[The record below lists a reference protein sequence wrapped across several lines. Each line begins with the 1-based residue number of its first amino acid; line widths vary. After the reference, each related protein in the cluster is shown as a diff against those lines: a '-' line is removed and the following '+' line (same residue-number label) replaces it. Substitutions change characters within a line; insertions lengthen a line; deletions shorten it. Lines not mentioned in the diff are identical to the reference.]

1 MVQEENAVTPGVED
15 QTESPQA
22 NEEKPCLPCL
32 LPSIMAAWTST
43 RAACEFLPNPEAK
56 NTCRAEMDK
65 MATMIKDVQ
74 SAEEVILK
82 AIENAPD
89 PDAFIKAEIDYAI
102 AHNAA
107 NSAALIKWAEKQEA
121 AGKKLSDNTMKV
133 IKILRLEQ
141 GI

>member
-1 MVQEENAVTPGVED
+1 MDENKTPVTPGTAD
-15 QTESPQA
+15 QAKAPL
-22 NEEKPCLPCL
+22 EENNKLCLPCL
-32 LPSIMAAWTST
+32 LPNIMAAWNST
-43 RAACEFLPNPEAK
+43 RAACEFLPDPDAK
-56 NTCRAEMDK
+56 SACRTEMDN
-65 MATMIKDVQ
+65 MARTIKDIK
-74 SAEEVILK
+74 SAEEVILI
-82 AIENAPD
+82 AIESAPD

-121 AGKKLSDNTMKV
+121 EGKVLSENTSKV

>member
-1 MVQEENAVTPGVED
+1 MEETESAVTPGVAD
-15 QTESPQA
+15 QTAAHQEGK
-22 NEEKPCLPCL
+22 EETCLPCL
-32 LPSIMAAWTST
+32 LPKIMAAWNST
-43 RAACEFLPNPEAK
+43 RAACEFLPDPDAK

-65 MATMIKDVQ
+65 MAAQIKDVK
-74 SAEEVILK
+74 SAEEVIFR
-82 AIENAPD
+82 AIEASPD

-121 AGKKLSDNTMKV
+121 EGKVLSENTSKV